1 MDGETSITKDQFL
14 SMLDKTLP
22 RSEAVPFNMEL
33 CEPRVHLV
41 LFVHRVEGLDQGVY
55 ILVRNPDD
63 LKLLKAKLN
72 PGYEWG
78 QVEED
83 FPLYLLSKADVRQVA
98 ANISCGQAIAG
109 DSAFSLGMLAN
120 FEKSV
125 HGDPASYPVLYWE
138 SGIIGQV
145 LYLEA
150 EANGVRATGIGCF
163 FDDLVHELIGLN
175 DNCFQSIYHFTVGG
189 AVDDDRLQ
197 TLKPYHHLKREIR

>member
-1 MDGETSITKDQFL
+1 
-14 SMLDKTLP
+14 MLDKTLP

-33 CEPRVHLV
+33 CEPMIHLV

-83 FPLYLLSKADVRQVA
+83 FPLYRLAKADVRQVA

-125 HGDPASYPVLYWE
+125 HGDPTSYPVLYWE

-197 TLKPYHHLKREIR
+197 TLKPYHHLKREIS